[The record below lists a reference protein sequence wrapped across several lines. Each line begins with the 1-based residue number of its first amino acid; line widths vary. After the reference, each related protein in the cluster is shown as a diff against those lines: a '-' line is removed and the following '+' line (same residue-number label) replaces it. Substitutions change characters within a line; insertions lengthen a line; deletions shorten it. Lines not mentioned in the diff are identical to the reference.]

1 MGLRLGLGVLEKI
14 KICCPCLNWIDGA
27 HEDIFF
33 KVHGRYII
41 CVSYCKCNDLLCK
54 AMVFF
59 IVAIFIAK
67 VLKYFPCQH
76 DLHGC
81 VTDKIKFDICLTVHH

>member
-1 MGLRLGLGVLEKI
+1 MGPRFGLGALEKI
-14 KICCPCLNWIDGA
+14 KIWCPCLNWIDAA

-33 KVHGRYII
+33 EVHRPDTI
-41 CVSYCKCNDLLCK
+41 CVSYFKCNDILCK
-54 AMVFF
+54 AMAFF

-81 VTDKIKFDICLTVHH
+81 IIDKIICLTIV